1 MTAIRHRTLR
11 FRLAATVCVLTA
23 AALLVANG
31 VGLVLLKSYLMD
43 RVDQQLNAAGTGAV
57 VVTSV
62 IDRLSSEAAA
72 KNGDGEALQGL
83 FADRFDGRSRIYIV
97 EADGSSRVLPADATA
112 GPRLPDRTELVR
124 RVGTLFTVGGD
135 DGNDWR
141 MRVRAEAD
149 GSRLI
154 VTAVS
159 LASVQ
164 ATYERLLWIDAIV
177 MAAVLSLL
185 SVVALLMVRVGLRP
199 LTRMEAIAGEIAGG
213 DFARRVPDPDPHT
226 EPGRLALAMNAMLS
240 RVEEEITARR
250 ASEQRLRRFL
260 SDVSHELRTPLTT
273 IRGFAELQ
281 RRRGVP
287 DEAFARIEAEAA
299 RMGVL
304 VDDLLQLARLDEHP
318 HLTRSPVDLLELAAD
333 LVRDLH
339 LREPGRPVAL
349 TVLDTDS
356 PMFEPVTVS
365 GDELRLRQVLSNL
378 LANSVRHTPA
388 GTSITVRVGVAA
400 PEDLIA
406 AASAAGSTMDPHT
419 PVAVVE
425 VADSGAGVP
434 PEHAERIFDRF
445 HRVPSAR
452 TEGGGSGL
460 GLAIAAALAAAHDG
474 RIELVARSGTSGATF
489 RLLLPLPD

>member
-1 MTAIRHRTLR
+1 
-11 FRLAATVCVLTA
+11 
-23 AALLVANG
+23 
-31 VGLVLLKSYLMD
+31 
-43 RVDQQLNAAGTGAV
+43 
-57 VVTSV
+57 
-62 IDRLSSEAAA
+62 
-72 KNGDGEALQGL
+72 
-83 FADRFDGRSRIYIV
+83 
-97 EADGSSRVLPADATA
+97 
-112 GPRLPDRTELVR
+112 
-124 RVGTLFTVGGD
+124 
-135 DGNDWR
+135 
-141 MRVRAEAD
+141 
-149 GSRLI
+149 
-154 VTAVS
+154 
-159 LASVQ
+159 
-164 ATYERLLWIDAIV
+164 
-177 MAAVLSLL
+177 
-185 SVVALLMVRVGLRP
+185 
-199 LTRMEAIAGEIAGG
+199 
-213 DFARRVPDPDPHT
+213 
-226 EPGRLALAMNAMLS
+226 
-240 RVEEEITARR
+240 
-250 ASEQRLRRFL
+250 
-260 SDVSHELRTPLTT
+260 
-273 IRGFAELQ
+273 
-281 RRRGVP
+281 
-287 DEAFARIEAEAA
+287 
-299 RMGVL
+299 
-304 VDDLLQLARLDEHP
+304 
-318 HLTRSPVDLLELAAD
+318 
-333 LVRDLH
+333 
-339 LREPGRPVAL
+339 PVAL